1 MRAELEQKIQ
11 EARERLGLGAL
22 TAEQRAE
29 QERTQAMDEF
39 KIFLAGRIEPWT
51 RIELLMGAEYFWGQ
65 TGPAVRFGVDNHVF
79 LLARCGDDAGLF
91 VEEAAGERR
100 ELVRLAADDPQFDD
114 RLLAGIGDA
123 LQASFKGGHCAV
135 EG

>member
-51 RIELLMGAEYFWGQ
+51 RAELLMGAEYFWEQ
-65 TGPAVRFGVDNHVF
+65 TGSAVRFGVDNHVF
-79 LLARCGDDAGLF
+79 LLTRCGDDAGLF
-91 VEEAAGERR
+91 VEEAAGNVGNWSVWQPMTRSSGTGCWR
-100 ELVRLAADDPQFDD
+100 GSGMSSRVVQ
-114 RLLAGIGDA
+114 GWA
-123 LQASFKGGHCAV
+123 LRS